1 MLIVQKNNLS
11 SVIYGLCFLQTPV
24 FMGEEKD
31 NFNDVKQFLLRLF
44 GSNVFFLIVLGIL
57 IIIGLFY
64 LYNRRRAM
72 PELEVTLIGNDTWF
86 VNRDDNKRVGI
97 VVSIGLRNKSTS
109 GIYIK
114 DCKLSGYS
122 PRENPGEISIDDFE
136 GKQKI
141 KLNLPIHKHYYKGQ
155 DFYIGP
161 YASENLWFYY
171 ESRSMTMSNLIE
183 TPLCIKDSRKKRK
196 SIRVSIPRHAY
207 QIAVYEQMSRI
218 W

>member
-1 MLIVQKNNLS
+1 MLIDQKENLE
-11 SVIYGLCFLQTPV
+11 SVIYSLCFLQTPV

-31 NFNDVKQFLLRLF
+31 TVNDIKQFFLRLL
-44 GSNVFFLIVLGIL
+44 GSNVFFLIILGIL
-57 IIIGLFY
+57 IIIVLIY
-64 LYNRRRAM
+64 LYNRQKSM
-72 PELEVTLIGNDTWF
+72 PELEVKPIVNDTWF
-86 VNRDDNKRVGI
+86 VNRDDNKRIGI
-97 VVSIGLRNKSTS
+97 VVSVGLMNKSTS

-122 PRENPGEISIDDFE
+122 PKENPGEINIEDFD

-141 KLNLPIHKHYYKGQ
+141 KLDLPVHKHYCKGQ

-196 SIRVSIPRHAY
+196 SIRISIPRHAH
-207 QIAVYEQMSRI
+207 QIAIYEQMSRV

>member
-1 MLIVQKNNLS
+1 MLIDQKKYLRFVVYN
-11 SVIYGLCFLQTPV
+11 LCFLQTPV

-31 NFNDVKQFLLRLF
+31 SFGDIKKFLLHLL
-44 GSNVFFLIVLGIL
+44 GSNVFFLVVLSIFVIIAL
-57 IIIGLFY
+57 IY
-64 LYNRRRAM
+64 LYNRRKSM
-72 PELEVTLIGNDTWF
+72 PELEVKLIGNDTWF

-97 VVSIGLRNKSTS
+97 VVSVGLRNKSTS

-122 PRENPGEISIDDFE
+122 PKENPGEISIEDLD
-136 GKQKI
+136 GKQKF
-141 KLNLPIHKHYYKGQ
+141 KLNLPLHKHYSKGQ

-196 SIRVSIPRHAY
+196 SIRISIPRHAH
-207 QIAVYEQMSRI
+207 QIAIYEQMSKI